1 MGQTVVISLAHSLRK
16 LKKKDSYMKKN
27 ILNKVISII
36 DIAENIERSI
46 PAFAKRLAPDLVSRA
61 EYLID
66 ELKVLKTMI
75 EGECDGE

>member
-1 MGQTVVISLAHSLRK
+1 
-16 LKKKDSYMKKN
+16 MKKN

-46 PAFAKRLAPDLVSRA
+46 PDFAKKLAPALVKKA
-61 EYLID
+61 EQLID
-66 ELKVLKTMI
+66 ELKVLKSMV